1 MAAVTRPS
9 GLPAGK
15 LCARFMPVVSAVW
28 CNSGA
33 VRCLCKVM
41 PGADIDGDGKGAL
54 LSCANYIGTFVF
66 LF

>member
-1 MAAVTRPS
+1 MVAVTRPL
-9 GLPAGK
+9 GLPARK
-15 LCARFMPVVSAVW
+15 LCARVLPMVSAVW
-28 CNSGA
+28 CNGGA